1 MLVYQRVSG
10 HFDEREAVF
19 CQIIVDAVKAV
30 KVRTACRSTA
40 LVAEGIG
47 SEAVWLVF
55 PWLQAIHHVM
65 MIENH
70 HF

>member
-55 PWLQAIHHVM
+55 P
-65 MIENH
+65 
-70 HF
+70 